1 MRKDYISDP
10 SQGAASEAAFIE
22 QHWTS
27 KWREQDFSAAPP
39 YRVPL
44 RAEYR
49 IMAPYLGR
57 LPATA
62 KLLDG
67 GCGLG
72 EWTACL
78 AGKGYRVLGLDISG
92 ETIARL
98 QAAYPEGAFA
108 QGDIRDTGLPDDE
121 FDGYLSWGTFEHF
134 EDGLQGCI
142 TEARRILKPGGLLF
156 VTVPFDNLRL
166 RWGRARHNAA
176 PEPPA
181 QSPRR
186 FYQWR
191 LTRDELRDELTRG
204 GFEVIETRPLH
215 KRQGIVRVLNARLGL
230 PWRWLL
236 TRALGLALAP
246 FVPSAVIA
254 HMLMAVVRKP
264 ED

>member
-27 KWREQDFSAAPP
+27 KRRKQNFSAAPP
-39 YRVPL
+39 YRVPW
-44 RAEYR
+44 RAEHR
-49 IMAPYLGR
+49 VMAPYLR
-57 LPATA
+57 NLPAAA

-72 EWTACL
+72 EWTAFL
-78 AGKGYRVLGLDISG
+78 ASKGYRVLGLDISG
-92 ETIARL
+92 ETIAKL
-98 QAAYPEGAFA
+98 QAVYPEGAFA
-108 QGDIRDTGLPDDE
+108 QGDIRDTGLSDDE

-142 TEARRILKPGGLLF
+142 TEARRILKPGGMLF
-156 VTVPFDNLRL
+156 VTVPFENLRL
-166 RWGRARHNAA
+166 RWGRTRDNAA
-176 PEPPA
+176 QGPPSHSA
-181 QSPRR
+181 RR

-191 LTRDELRDELTRG
+191 LTRDEVRDELTRG
-204 GFEVIETRPLH
+204 GFEVIEIRPLH

-230 PWRWLL
+230 PWQWVL
-236 TRALGLALAP
+236 TRALGFALAP

-254 HMLMAVVRKP
+254 HMVMAVARKP
-264 ED
+264 EN

>member
-10 SQGAASEAAFIE
+10 SHGAATETAFIE

-27 KWREQDFSAAPP
+27 KWREQDFSAASP
-39 YRVPL
+39 YRVPW

-49 IMAPYLGR
+49 VMARYLGR
-57 LPATA
+57 LPAAA

-72 EWTACL
+72 EWTAYL

-92 ETIARL
+92 ETIAKL
-98 QAAYPEGAFA
+98 QAVYPEGTFA

-142 TEARRILKPGGLLF
+142 AEARRILKPGGMLF
-156 VTVPFDNLRL
+156 VSVPFDNLRL
-166 RWGRARHNAA
+166 RWSATRKDAA
-176 PEPPA
+176 HEPP
-181 QSPRR
+181 SGSRRR

-191 LTRDELRDELTRG
+191 LTRSELRGELTRG
-204 GFEVIETRPLH
+204 GFDVIDIRLLH

-230 PWRWLL
+230 PWRWVL

-246 FVPSAVIA
+246 FVPGAVIA
-254 HMLMAVVRKP
+254 HMQMAVARKP
-264 ED
+264 EN